1 MLSKLLQL
9 TGVSVALSFSAFAAD
24 PQTPPAPQ
32 KVVVVVLENHDYQQ
46 IVGDAANAPFLN
58 SVISQG
64 LLFNNAHALDH
75 PSQPNYLNLFSGSD
89 QGVNVR
95 NATATNALDLNLLS
109 VVLKAALASPNTPA
123 SQKGVLQGQLAQ
135 VQLAL
140 AAGTDPRAL
149 TGDAF
154 PSSANFRL
162 PTGAPMS
169 IPFTT
174 PNLGSVLLQAGRTF
188 TEYVEGL
195 NDAGAADP
203 YGYAVVAKINNP
215 ADPYSVGY
223 AHRHDPASDWISDTP
238 TGNQLPR
245 TAVQDFANFGSDN
258 TDFAYLP
265 NVSLVIP
272 NTINDMHDGTSPFP
286 TPISTRAG
294 DAWCKKTLSNY
305 LAWAKT
311 HNSLLIIT
319 TDESESDKTNHVM
332 TVIAGDPRIVQTG
345 VSDQYVTHFDLL
357 RSIESMFAT
366 SYTGVS
372 QAALGIAF
380 TNGTIAAPIAT
391 LPPQTVTQTISGTSG
406 DSLYRFIVPKPWN
419 GQLILY
425 AHGYA
430 EPTIPIAIPNTA
442 PELQIFQAVTSQGF
456 ALAITSYSQ
465 NGWAVKEGAQDLK
478 DLQDL
483 FTARVG
489 KPTRTYVV
497 GVSMGGLI
505 TVDVA
510 ENSPTRY
517 DGALSICG
525 VVGGAQAQMQRLG
538 DGRVLFDYFFPGV
551 LPGDLLHTPYLDYSV
566 GGPVWNAVVNAI
578 MSGYAAPGNPTL
590 QFASVMGLTGSTPNE
605 LIFSGFSL
613 LGNAYTELLQR
624 TGGHSFY
631 DNTKTVYTG
640 SADDARL
647 NARVQRFQAV
657 PDAVEYLAKYYTP
670 TGKLSIPL
678 VTLHTTEDPTAAF
691 SQEASYAAVV
701 AKAGASAFLV
711 QQSADRYGH
720 CNVNP
725 AEIVNAFQGLIGW
738 VNFGVKPAGGNVTIP

>member
-1 MLSKLLQL
+1 MRSKLLHL
-9 TGVSVALSFSAFAAD
+9 TAASLALAFSAVAAD

-32 KVVVVVLENHDYQQ
+32 KVVVVVLENHDYNE
-46 IVGDAANAPFLN
+46 IVGDTANAPFLN
-58 SVISQG
+58 SVIAQG
-64 LLFNNAHALDH
+64 LLFRNAHAIDH

-89 QGVNVR
+89 QGVNNR
-95 NATATNALDLNLLS
+95 NAAATNALDLNLLS

-123 SQKGVLQGQLAQ
+123 SQKGILQGQLAQ
-135 VQLAL
+135 VTLAL
-140 AAGTDPRAL
+140 AAGTDPKAL

-154 PSSANFRL
+154 PSSANFKL
-162 PTGAPMS
+162 TAGAPMS

-195 NDAGAADP
+195 NDAGAADA

-223 AHRHDPASDWISDTP
+223 AHRHDPAADWISDTP

-245 TAVQDFANFGSDN
+245 TAVQDFANFGAEN
-258 TDFAYLP
+258 ADFAYLP

-311 HNSLLIIT
+311 HNSLLILT
-319 TDESESDKTNHVM
+319 TDESDTDKTNRVM
-332 TVIAGDPRIVQTG
+332 TLIAGDPNIVQAG
-345 VSDQYVTHFDLL
+345 VSDQFVTHFDLL
-357 RSIESMFAT
+357 RSIEAMFGTA
-366 SYTGVS
+366 YAGVS

-380 TNGTIAAPIAT
+380 QNGTIAAPIAT
-391 LPPQTVTQTISGTSG
+391 LPPQTVTQSFSGTSG
-406 DSLYRFIVPKPWN
+406 SALYRFIVPKPWN

-430 EPTIPIAIPNTA
+430 DAAAPIALPDSA
-442 PELQIFQAVTSQGF
+442 PELQIYQAMTSQGF
-456 ALAITSYSQ
+456 AVAITSYSQ
-465 NGWAVKEGAQDLK
+465 NGWAVKEGAQDIQ

-483 FTARVG
+483 FSARVG
-489 KPTRTYVV
+489 KPTRTYLV
-497 GVSMGGLI
+497 GVSMGGLV
-505 TVDVA
+505 TVDLA
-510 ENSPTRY
+510 ENSPKRY

-525 VVGGAQAQMQRLG
+525 VVGGTQAQVQRLG

-551 LPGDLLHTPYLDYSV
+551 LPGDLLHTPTLDYSV

-578 MSGYAAPGNPTL
+578 MAGYAAPGNPTL
-590 QFASVMGLTGSTPNE
+590 QFASAAGLTGSTPNE
-605 LIFSGFSL
+605 FIFSAFSL
-613 LGNAYTELLQR
+613 LGNTYTELLQR
-624 TGGHSFY
+624 TGGHNFY

-640 SADDARL
+640 TANDTQL
-647 NARVQRFQAV
+647 NAKIQRFQAV
-657 PDAVEYLAKYYTP
+657 PDAVDYLAKYYTP

-691 SQEASYAAVV
+691 SQEASYAGVV

-711 QQSADRYGH
+711 QQSVDRYGH

-725 AEIVNAFQGLIGW
+725 TEIVNSFQGLLGW

>member
-1 MLSKLLQL
+1 MLFKVLRLTIPLLAV
-9 TGVSVALSFSAFAAD
+9 VSMAAAAD
-24 PQTPPAPQ
+24 PQTPPTPQ
-32 KVVVVVLENHDYQQ
+32 KVVIVVLENHNYEQ
-46 IVGDAANAPFLN
+46 IVGDTANAPFLN

-75 PSQPNYLNLFSGSD
+75 PSQPNYLLLFSGSD
-89 QGVNVR
+89 QGVNNR

-109 VVLKAALASPNTPA
+109 IVLKAALASPNTPA
-123 SQKGVLQGQLAQ
+123 SQKGILQGQLAQ

-140 AAGTDPRAL
+140 AAGSDPKSL

-154 PSSANFRL
+154 PASANFRQ
-162 PTGAPMS
+162 PSGAPVS
-169 IPFTT
+169 LPFTT
-174 PNLGSVLLQAGRTF
+174 PNLGSALLQAGRTF

-195 NDAGAADP
+195 NDAGASDS

-223 AHRHDPASDWISDTP
+223 AHRHDAASDWISDTP

-258 TDFAYLP
+258 ADFAYLP

-272 NTINDMHDGTSPFP
+272 NTINDMHDGTYPLP
-286 TPISTRAG
+286 TPISTKAG

-319 TDESESDKTNHVM
+319 TDESEADKTNHIL
-332 TVIAGDPRIVQTG
+332 TVIAGDPRIVQAG
-345 VSDQYVTHFDLL
+345 VSDQYVTHVDLL

-366 SYTGVS
+366 PYAGAS
-372 QAALGIAF
+372 QSALGLAF
-380 TNGTIAAPIAT
+380 VNGTIAAPIAT

-406 DSLYRFIVPKPWN
+406 DSMYRIIVPKPWN
-419 GQLILY
+419 GQLVLY
-425 AHGYA
+425 AHGA
-430 EPTIPIAIPNTA
+430 VDVTAPIAIPNTA
-442 PELQIFQAVTSQGF
+442 AELQIFQAVTSQGF

-465 NGWAVKEGAQDLK
+465 NGWAVKEGVQEVR

-489 KPTRTYVV
+489 KPARTYLV

-505 TVDVA
+505 TLDLA
-510 ENSPTRY
+510 ENFPTRY
-517 DGALSICG
+517 DGAMTICG
-525 VVGGAQAQMQRLG
+525 VVGGTQPQLQRFG
-538 DGRVLFDYFFPGV
+538 DNRVLFDYFFPGV

-566 GGPVWNAVVNAI
+566 GGPVWNGVVNAI
-578 MSGYAAPGNPTL
+578 MAGYAAPGNPTL
-590 QFASVMGLTGSTPNE
+590 QYASVIGLTGSTPNE
-605 LIFSGFSL
+605 LIFSAFSL
-613 LGNAYTELLQR
+613 LGSFYTELLQR
-624 TGGHSFY
+624 TGGQSFY

-657 PDAVEYLAKYYTP
+657 PAGVDYAAKYYTP

-678 VTLHTTEDPTAAF
+678 VTLHTTEDPTVAF
-691 SQEASYAAVV
+691 SQEAAYAATV

-725 AEIVNAFQGLIGW
+725 TEILNSFQGLLGW